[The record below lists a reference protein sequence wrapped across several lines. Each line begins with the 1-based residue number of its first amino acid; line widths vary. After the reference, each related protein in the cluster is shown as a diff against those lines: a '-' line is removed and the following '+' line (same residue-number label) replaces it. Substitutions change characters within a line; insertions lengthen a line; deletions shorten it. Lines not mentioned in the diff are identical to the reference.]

1 MKLRGKKFP
10 LPQFSIIS
18 NCALALSCCL
28 LFNSLFE
35 IMPNR
40 YISCASLV
48 MIKRWFSKD
57 YFHFLA
63 LKRTPSYDSC
73 NGMFYILSK
82 DLQFLEFSAVNPQRS
97 TDCRPVTKRHG
108 NSCVTKLSI
117 ASLFS
122 EKKLKHL
129 GYCHDMFRFQS
140 RKSWSVGQQR
150 KKKACIV
157 VFTGTDTVCLLQF
170 LCHFS
175 TQVETE
181 VGR

>member
-1 MKLRGKKFP
+1 
-10 LPQFSIIS
+10 
-18 NCALALSCCL
+18 
-28 LFNSLFE
+28 
-35 IMPNR
+35 
-40 YISCASLV
+40 
-48 MIKRWFSKD
+48 
-57 YFHFLA
+57 
-63 LKRTPSYDSC
+63 
-73 NGMFYILSK
+73 MFYILSK

-181 VGR
+181 VGRWNPLEKPKEVEPLITSCTLRKSYLSLDQCKT